1 MEKKSGPIM
10 QMGFVVEDLDDAIDY
25 WTKNNFARG

>member
-10 QMGFVVEDLDDAIDY
+10 QMGFVEENLDDAIDY
-25 WTKNNFARG
+25 WTKK

>member
-1 MEKKSGPIM
+1 MGVMEKKSGPIM

-25 WTKNNFARG
+25 WTKK